1 MICNEHFNSKR
12 ASVNSQSDILYL
24 RLDIVDILPQTL
36 SYNYIAIF

>member
-24 RLDIVDILPQTL
+24 SLDIVDLKPYLLPT
-36 SYNYIAIF
+36 